1 MVLLLQRHQRNRL
14 SMHVT
19 FRKHS
24 LKVAARLML
33 AASLSIVALGGIDI
47 GHAAEAPSADA
58 SALRD
63 HLKAKKQAIVA
74 AQKQDAVP
82 THLHAHVI
90 AEGRSGVRRLRIGDK
105 EQFQWLSDSP
115 RNGAGFNLAPGSWES
130 LVAMLS
136 SAVADEYVVQAA
148 LKDIPLDSLDI
159 VFTSIPQRKSATLAY
174 PNNLSYEAY
183 IQSPVSDAKLEE
195 LKAAVHANSSVIDLV
210 TQPHQVSPLAIEYVQ
225 TPAQRAANSQ
235 PGLRDF
241 ITEEQ
246 VPVTKGTLK
255 PGGPKP
261 AATEPRTLIAH
272 TRVEPNTGLRQTWLG
287 QDNYFQAL
295 HDSAPGLLGRGLAPT
310 VEENLLGVVTTCP
323 THIFEIQAAARGV
336 LLDKLELTADADLS
350 PRFGKNVA
358 TPARYGF
365 ITYKVKVESP
375 NSAADIDGLAKAVE
389 ETCPL
394 YNLVKDAQKLEG
406 KIVHHAYVAE
416 AR

>member
-1 MVLLLQRHQRNRL
+1 
-14 SMHVT
+14 MHFT
-19 FRKHS
+19 IRKHP
-24 LKVAARLML
+24 LNLAATLVL
-33 AASLSIVALGGIDI
+33 AASLSIAAFGGIDI
-47 GHAAEAPSADA
+47 AHAADAHAADA
-58 SALRD
+58 SPLRD

-74 AQKQDAVP
+74 QQKQDATP

-159 VFTSIPQRKSATLAY
+159 VFTSIPQRKSATLTY

-210 TQPHQVSPLAIEYVQ
+210 TQPHEVSPLTIEYVQ
-225 TPAQRAANSQ
+225 TPTQRAANSQ

-241 ITEEQ
+241 ITEDQ

-255 PGGPKP
+255 TSEPKP
-261 AATEPRTLIAH
+261 ASTEPRTLIAH

-287 QDNYFQAL
+287 HDNYFQAL
-295 HDSAPGLLGRGLAPT
+295 HDSATSLLGRGLAPT

-350 PRFGKNVA
+350 PRFGKNVT
-358 TPARYGF
+358 TPARYGY

-375 NSAADIDGLAKAVE
+375 NSAADINSLAKAVE
-389 ETCPL
+389 DTCPL

-406 KIVHHAYVAE
+406 KIVHHAYVAQ
-416 AR
+416 AQ